1 MRVVDM
7 HIHSHVI
14 NRRLVNLA
22 IHMVKRRL
30 MREMLRRKSLLVV
43 HLEWIEILERL
54 VLHLLLH
61 VRVES
66 VKCNALMAGMQ
77 GAFRGGKR

>member
-22 IHMVKRRL
+22 VHMVERRL

-54 VLHLLLH
+54 VVHLLLH